1 MFIDRYLNEPEIDH
15 LSGDPLAWWV
25 AHEYAYPH
33 AAALPQKYLAIPA
46 STPLS
51 EHVFSTAKI
60 LEQKWRWRVLLSRLH
75 KVFFSQHYHV
85 VLAA

>member
-1 MFIDRYLNEPEIDH
+1 MFIDRYLNELEIDH
-15 LSGDPLAWWV
+15 LLGDPLAWWV

-33 AAALPQKYLAIPA
+33 VAALPQKYLAIPA
-46 STPLS
+46 STPPS